1 MMQVIWAM
9 LLRDLRHEASYKLAF
24 LMQLLGSFHVF
35 VLFLFLSRMFTG
47 LPVQSLQK
55 YGGSYFPFVLTGI
68 AVQHYLFIAL
78 NTFSGQLREAQM
90 MGTFEAVLVCPVPVP
105 VYLAGSVLFS
115 FVLNTFHIV
124 IFLLA
129 GALMG
134 VFRLSVGQ
142 LPQLALVLGLSAAT
156 FSSIGILTA
165 SYCVVFKKGNPVAWL
180 LTISSSLLGGVYF
193 PCTVLPQWL
202 QSVSAW
208 VPMTHCL
215 EALRGTL
222 LLGKDLRGIEGSLA
236 ILGIWSLVGL
246 PLSGLT
252 FLWAVRRGKRTGS
265 LGHY

>member
-1 MMQVIWAM
+1 
-9 LLRDLRHEASYKLAF
+9 
-24 LMQLLGSFHVF
+24 
-35 VLFLFLSRMFTG
+35 MFTG
-47 LPVQSLQK
+47 LPIQSLQV

-90 MGTFEAVLVCPVPVP
+90 MGTFEAVLVCPVPLP
-105 VYLAGSVLFS
+105 IYLAGSVLFS

-129 GALMG
+129 GALLR
-134 VFRLSVGQ
+134 VFTLSMSQ
-142 LPQLALVLGLSAAT
+142 LPQLMLVLGLSAAT

-193 PCTVLPQWL
+193 PSTVLPHWL
-202 QSVSAW
+202 QRVSTW

-215 EALRGTL
+215 DALRGTL
-222 LLGKDLRGIEGSLA
+222 LQGKGMNGIEGSLA

-246 PLSGLT
+246 PLSSLM
-252 FLWAVRRGKRTGS
+252 FLLAVRRGRRMGS

>member
-1 MMQVIWAM
+1 MRAIWAM

-35 VLFLFLSRMFTG
+35 LIFLFLSRMFTG
-47 LPVQSLQK
+47 LPIQSLQN

-68 AVQHYLFIAL
+68 AVQHYLYLAL

-90 MGTFEAVLVCPVPVP
+90 MGTLEAVLVCPVPLP
-105 VYLAGSVLFS
+105 LFLAGSLLFS
-115 FVLNTFHIV
+115 FVLNTFHIA

-129 GALMG
+129 GALIG
-134 VFRLSVGQ
+134 AFPLSVGQ
-142 LPQLALVLGLSAAT
+142 LPQLALVLGLSAGT
-156 FSSIGILTA
+156 FSSIGVLTA
-165 SYCVVFKKGNPVAWL
+165 SYCVVFKKGNPIAWF
-180 LTISSSLLGGVYF
+180 LTLSSSLLGGVYF
-193 PCTVLPQWL
+193 PTSVLPHWL
-202 QSVSAW
+202 QIASAW

-222 LLGKDLRGIEGSLA
+222 IQGKGLLGIEGSL
-236 ILGIWSLVGL
+236 IVLGIWAVVGL

-252 FLWAVRRGKRTGS
+252 FMWAVSRGRHTGS

>member
-1 MMQVIWAM
+1 MIHALWAM
-9 LLRDLRHEASYKLAF
+9 LLRDIRHEASYKLAF

-35 VLFLFLSRMFTG
+35 LLFLFLSRMFTG

-90 MGTFEAVLVCPVPVP
+90 LGTFEAVLVCPIPLP

-115 FVLNTFHIV
+115 FVLNTFHILV
-124 IFLLA
+124 FLLA

-134 VFRLSVGQ
+134 VFPLSAGQ
-142 LPQLALVLGLSAAT
+142 LPQLALVLGFSAAT

-193 PCTVLPQWL
+193 PASVLPHWL
-202 QSVSAW
+202 QTISAW

-215 EALRGTL
+215 NALRGTL
-222 LLGKDLRGIEGSLA
+222 LQGKDLHGIGGSLT
-236 ILGIWSLVGL
+236 ILGVWSLVGL
-246 PLSGLT
+246 PMSGLT
-252 FLWAVRRGKRTGS
+252 FLLAIRRGRRTGT